1 MHFPCIIACLFIIL
15 RQTISFRSSQA
26 SVRTLCRRGA
36 TGRPLDYATGWP
48 QKFPAKDHCSRCG
61 LCETTFV
68 SRVKDACALLPETG
82 MSRMHE
88 LEVKVHGRSRNT
100 DHAMDTADE
109 GRFGVLH
116 EEIKLVKGVGMND
129 SQWTGVV
136 TSIALSML
144 EAKKVDAVVCIAGE
158 HDSWATP
165 GAIVAKSAEQILRGR
180 GVKPSLA
187 PSLKVLDEIKQDR
200 SIRRLLFCGVGCSVQ
215 AFRAIQ
221 DDLGLDE
228 VYVLGTN
235 CVDNSP
241 TPKAAENFVR
251 VGLGLKVTEE
261 VKGYEFM
268 QDFRVHAKTGD
279 GYLTKPYFCL
289 PGVIAKPS
297 IATSCLACF
306 DYTNGLADVVV
317 GYMGAPLDAGKRMDE
332 SFQTLTIRNQRGADM
347 IETTRKCGRLSIG
360 STATGKGSFEDFA
373 LSTLKSDAIVQSM
386 LGGSIMEKG
395 LPGWLG
401 TMLAFL
407 LQRIG
412 PTGINFARYSIDYHI
427 LRNYLHVVDE
437 WGEVSAK
444 EIVPAY
450 AQKIVKKY
458 LEKETMKTVLSK
470 VLRKKQI

>member
-1 MHFPCIIACLFIIL
+1 MVRLPPVLVCLFVVIL
-15 RQTISFRSSQA
+15 ESQSFLFSQET
-26 SVRTLCRRGA
+26 VRTLSRRGA
-36 TGRPLDYATGWP
+36 SGRPIDYATGWP

-61 LCETTFV
+61 LCETSFV
-68 SRVKDACALLPETG
+68 SHVKDACSLLPGTG

-88 LEVKVHGRSRNT
+88 LEVNVHGRSRNEH
-100 DHAMDTADE
+100 HAIDTVADE
-109 GRFGVLH
+109 GRFGVLQ

-136 TSIALSML
+136 TSIAISML
-144 EAKKVDAVVCIAGE
+144 ETNKVDAVVCIAGE
-158 HDSWATP
+158 HGSWATP
-165 GAIVAKSAEQILRGR
+165 EAIVARSRDEILRGR

-187 PSLKVLDEIKQDR
+187 PSLKVLDEIKQGP

-221 DDLGLDE
+221 SELGLDE

-241 TPKAAENFVR
+241 TPEAAENFVR
-251 VGLGLKVTEE
+251 VGLGRGDMQD
-261 VKGYEFM
+261 VKAYEFM

-279 GYLTKPYFCL
+279 GYFTRPYFCL

-317 GYMGAPLDAGKRMDE
+317 GYMGAPLGAGKRMDD
-332 SFQTLTIRNQRGADM
+332 SFQTLTIRNQKGVDM
-347 IETTRKCGRLSIG
+347 IETTSQCGRLSIG
-360 STATGKGSFEDFA
+360 SIATGKGSFEDFA
-373 LSTLKSDAIVQSM
+373 LSTLQSDAIVQSM
-386 LGGSIMEKG
+386 IGGSIMEKG
-395 LPGWLG
+395 LPEWIGNV
-401 TMLAFL
+401 LAFL
-407 LQRIG
+407 LQKVG
-412 PTGINFARYSIDYHI
+412 PTGINFARYSIDYHL

-437 WGEVSAK
+437 WGEASAK
-444 EIVPAY
+444 EMIPEY

-458 LEKETMKTVLSK
+458 LQKETMKKLLSS
-470 VLRKKQI
+470 LLTKK